1 VPALQG
7 LVPDQVVYA
16 GSVSKTLAPGLRLG
30 WVVAPATLCAALTRA
45 KYMADLGNP
54 VLDQLVFARFLASG
68 EFERHVRRVRI
79 RQRAR
84 RDAMLGALREH
95 LPHAQVL
102 GVAAGLHLLVT
113 LPADADDVALAAAAD
128 AAGVLVHPLSAHR
141 IAAGPPGLVL
151 GYAAQAPDRIREAI
165 ARLGAVSRSAGHRAR
180 RG

>member
-1 VPALQG
+1 
-7 LVPDQVVYA
+7 
-16 GSVSKTLAPGLRLG
+16 
-30 WVVAPATLCAALTRA
+30 
-45 KYMADLGNP
+45 
-54 VLDQLVFARFLASG
+54 
-68 EFERHVRRVRI
+68 VRRVRI

-113 LPADADDVALAAAAD
+113 LPAGNTADDVALAAEAN
-128 AAGVLVHPLSAHR
+128 AAGVLVHPLSTHR
-141 IAAGPPGLVL
+141 ITPGPPGLVL
-151 GYAAQAPDRIREAI
+151 GYAAQAPDRIRDAV